1 MPELPEVETIK
12 SDLQKTI
19 CGQKIT
25 RVCIHN
31 PKVIQEP
38 APDIFKRSLEGLSIK
53 DIFRRG
59 KLLILELSNGK
70 FLTVHFKMTGQL
82 VLRQPLCESKNQL
95 VVPHPSKTSSRVTF
109 YFASGMI
116 LDFNDQRL
124 FAELRLIDDWQKLEF
139 IQKLGPEPLDLAA
152 ADFKGLLL
160 KRKNEIKPLLLDQ
173 SFVCGIGNIYASE
186 ILFRAKINPQRP
198 AQSLVSAEQIALYK
212 EIQKVLK
219 SAIKHG
225 GSSVDDYVRVSGKNG
240 DYARFHQV
248 YGRQGQPCFVCAS
261 LIKRI
266 AQGGRGTYF
275 CPKCQSELI
284 KKACLPAGGKVLCE
298 KTS

>member
-12 SDLQKTI
+12 SDLCKTV
-19 CGQKIT
+19 CGKKIV
-25 RVCIHN
+25 RVLIHN
-31 PKVIQEP
+31 SKVIRQP
-38 APDIFKRSLEGLSIK
+38 APAAFKNSLEGLSIK
-53 DIFRRG
+53 RILRRG

-82 VLRQPLCESKNQL
+82 VLRQSGPVGKKISVTPK
-95 VVPHPSKTSSRVTF
+95 PGKTICRVTF
-109 YFASGMI
+109 YLSSGMI

-124 FAELRLIDDWQKLEF
+124 FGELRLVNDWKKLEF
-139 IQKLGPEPLDLAA
+139 VQRLGPEPFDLTSAN
-152 ADFKGLLL
+152 FKDMLL
-160 KRKNEIKPLLLDQ
+160 KRKTEIKPLLMEQ
-173 SFVCGIGNIYASE
+173 PFISGIGNIYAAE
-186 ILFRAKINPQRP
+186 ILFRAKINPQRS
-198 AQSLVSAEQIALYK
+198 AQSLENEEKLVLYK

-248 YGRQGQPCFVCAS
+248 YGRQGKPCFVCAS

-275 CPKCQSELI
+275 CPKCQ
-284 KKACLPAGGKVLCE
+284 PR
-298 KTS
+298 TS